1 MKYKDGLRKE
11 VIEEMESLPEEQLR
25 DVLRF
30 IESLRRTPRSYE
42 ENTNA
47 TQEETPAVSLKEVRE
62 RLSTIEGSMAETISD
77 MREDRV

>member
-1 MKYKDGLRKE
+1 
-11 VIEEMESLPEEQLR
+11 METLPEDQVQ

-30 IESLRRTPRSYE
+30 IKSLRWTPRSHE

-62 RLSTIEGSMAETISD
+62 RLSTIEGSVAETISD